1 MKIKE
6 GFLVRKVAEDF
17 VAVPVNNIENN
28 FYGMVQLNKTG
39 AFIFEMLQVEH
50 TKEEVIAAM
59 QDKYDLSA
67 EQANL
72 DFDDFIEILTDN
84 DLLI

>member
-50 TKEEVIAAM
+50 TK
-59 QDKYDLSA
+59 
-67 EQANL
+67 
-72 DFDDFIEILTDN
+72 
-84 DLLI
+84 

>member
-39 AFIFEMLQVEH
+39 AFIFEMLQVEP

-72 DFDDFIEILTDN
+72 DFDDFIEILKDN

>member
-28 FYGMVQLNKTG
+28 FADIIGQGAQTVCESAFLKCYKLNIQK
-39 AFIFEMLQVEH
+39 
-50 TKEEVIAAM
+50 K
-59 QDKYDLSA
+59 K
-67 EQANL
+67 
-72 DFDDFIEILTDN
+72 
-84 DLLI
+84 